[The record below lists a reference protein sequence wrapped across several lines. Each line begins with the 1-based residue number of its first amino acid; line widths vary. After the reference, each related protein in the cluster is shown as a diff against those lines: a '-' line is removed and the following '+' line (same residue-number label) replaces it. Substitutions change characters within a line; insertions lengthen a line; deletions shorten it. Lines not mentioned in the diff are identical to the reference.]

1 MSTEPNV
8 RSVNLFEWLADG
20 MIRKLEEQPITVT
33 VHLADG
39 SIEMPIPPKHPWFK
53 ELNARKT
60 EQLKRLRASFNPGD
74 HKPSLKSKPKK
85 ESGVLV
91 DRVAPDSVNQND
103 TNSRTTTK

>member
-39 SIEMPIPPKHPWFK
+39 SIEMPIPPKHPWYK
-53 ELNARKT
+53 ELNRRRT
-60 EQLKRLRASFNPGD
+60 EQVQRLRASFKASMGAHEFPNENQLGD
-74 HKPSLKSKPKK
+74 PEH
-85 ESGVLV
+85 
-91 DRVAPDSVNQND
+91 
-103 TNSRTTTK
+103 